1 MSTRWEGPPLSGKP
15 AWGVHGMQTEDVFRE
30 ANEKVAA
37 KARELELD
45 QRLPFLCECRDK
57 RCLARISL
65 TIEEYEE
72 ARSDPRR
79 YLTLPSHETS
89 AA

>member
-1 MSTRWEGPPLSGKP
+1 VL
-15 AWGVHGMQTEDVFRE
+15 AQDVFRN
-30 ANEKVAA
+30 ANEGVAA

-45 QRLPFLCECRDK
+45 QALPFLCECPDK
-57 RCLARISL
+57 RCFARISL
-65 TIEEYEE
+65 TVEEYEE

-79 YLTLPSHETS
+79 YLTIPGHQTR